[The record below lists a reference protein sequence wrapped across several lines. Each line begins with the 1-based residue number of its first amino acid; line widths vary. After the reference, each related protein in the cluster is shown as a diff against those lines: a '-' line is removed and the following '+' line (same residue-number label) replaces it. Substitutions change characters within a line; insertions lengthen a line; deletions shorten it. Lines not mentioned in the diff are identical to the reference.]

1 MQIRNKLALYFTIVS
16 SILSLLVFA
25 AINLLVDRHTKSDF
39 FNALKERAIVTAQV
53 YLEADEISDS
63 SLKHFKEE
71 YLNTLPQ
78 EVVRMYDLNGRP
90 SFIKDDDRHWPISII
105 NTVKKEKYLQYIQ
118 NNRAVVGIEYDDN
131 QGSFIIL
138 VSAFDKEGLQRKKDL
153 WKISTALF
161 FIQLIV
167 LFLLGRWFAKKTL
180 EPVKKINDQ
189 VQNINA
195 RDLHLRVDEGNGKDE
210 ISELAINFNSLLNRL
225 EDSFQMQRTFVAN
238 ASHELRTPLTSIIGE
253 VEVILAHD
261 REKEEYKSALDSVLA
276 EAEKLESIIE
286 GLLSLGNT
294 ENMIALQSVEAVRLD
309 DLLWEVQSNFQKSNP
324 GCVFNIQIVSL
335 PNDEGKLY
343 VTANKHLLLL
353 AISNV
358 VKNAFK
364 FSHNRPV
371 NCNLQYNEGEGITI
385 TITDKGIGISNE
397 DLENIYN
404 PFYRGKQAKAFS
416 GQGLGLF
423 ITKKILDIYKGKIT
437 IKSIE
442 GAGTSVTI
450 NF

>member
-225 EDSFQMQRTFVAN
+225 EESFQMQRTFVAN

-261 REKEEYKSALDSVLA
+261 REKEEYKHALDSVLA

-294 ENMIALQSVEAVRLD
+294 ENMIALQSVEAVRVD
-309 DLLWEVQSNFQKSNP
+309 DLLWEVQSNFRKSNP
-324 GCVFNIQIVSL
+324 GCVFNIQIASL
-335 PNDEGKLY
+335 PNDESKLY

-423 ITKKILDIYKGKIT
+423 ITKKILDIYKGKII